1 MPCADFTRAMI
12 IPLES
17 GGGPII
23 FQYNPYEFHIDK
35 DIKWKGIHTAGRDQP
50 HLEYGCGEARKI
62 SIGFEVSKYNN
73 SDFFVIGY
81 MRTIL
86 ELSRPVVRG
95 MGVNRPSRVQLI
107 IGDSYNET
115 CVIDDIKVRMGSH
128 KGQQHHYTYL
138 AEPISLLPK
147 EGHILL
153 RLLEYY

>member
-1 MPCADFTRAMI
+1 MI
-12 IPLES
+12 IPLET
-17 GGGPII
+17 GVQPII

-50 HLEYGCGEARKI
+50 YLEFGSGEARKI

-73 SDFFVIGY
+73 SDFFVMGY
-81 MRTIL
+81 MKSIL
-86 ELSRPVVRG
+86 ELSRPIVRG
-95 MGVNRPSRVQLI
+95 MGVNRPTRIQLI
-107 IGDSYNET
+107 IGLSYNET

-128 KGQQHHYTYL
+128 RGQTGHHTYL
-138 AEPISLLPK
+138 AEPINLMPK